1 MHLDRTLLL
10 YGPKNVLQL
19 KGPINIEEG
28 YVDMNGYR
36 ASGEDAT
43 SFDLYAMVC
52 MPRWRCVATSI
63 YFLFQLIIILCAL
76 VEGC

>member
-1 MHLDRTLLL
+1 MHLDGTLLL
-10 YGPKNVLQL
+10 CGPKNILQL

-28 YVDMNGYR
+28 YADMNGYR

-52 MPRWRCVATSI
+52 MPR
-63 YFLFQLIIILCAL
+63 
-76 VEGC
+76 

>member
-28 YVDMNGYR
+28 YADMNGYR

-43 SFDLYAMVC
+43 GFDLYATVKVC
-52 MPRWRCVATSI
+52 SHFYLLPVSAHDHS
-63 YFLFQLIIILCAL
+63 LCNSGRML
-76 VEGC
+76 E